1 MQKTSL
7 ASVNCRLAG
16 GLEGICNGIDT
27 QEWSPF
33 CDKYLDVKY
42 DATSI
47 EEGKAIAKETLQAEL
62 GLEVCPHMILDCKL
76 DVCFHHTYWAI
87 PMADCHMSK
96 TGERNHRKIHVYV
109 IFSQISPLAFCLALR
124 AQSSLRG

>member
-1 MQKTSL
+1 MY
-7 ASVNCRLAG
+7 RLAG

-33 CDKYLDVKY
+33 CDKFLDVKY

-62 GLEVCPHMILDCKL
+62 GLEVGLSQAAFQD
-76 DVCFHHTYWAI
+76 
-87 PMADCHMSK
+87 
-96 TGERNHRKIHVYV
+96 
-109 IFSQISPLAFCLALR
+109 FSLFSNFAL
-124 AQSSLRG
+124 

>member
-1 MQKTSL
+1 MW
-7 ASVNCRLAG
+7 CRLAG

-42 DATSI
+42 DAASI

-62 GLEVCPHMILDCKL
+62 GLEVGHPAFTCAMDCK
-76 DVCFHHTYWAI
+76 
-87 PMADCHMSK
+87 
-96 TGERNHRKIHVYV
+96 
-109 IFSQISPLAFCLALR
+109 
-124 AQSSLRG
+124 

>member
-1 MQKTSL
+1 M
-7 ASVNCRLAG
+7 AG

-42 DATSI
+42 DANSL

-62 GLEVCPHMILDCKL
+62 GLEV
-76 DVCFHHTYWAI
+76 
-87 PMADCHMSK
+87 
-96 TGERNHRKIHVYV
+96 R
-109 IFSQISPLAFCLALR
+109 QIYLKSSPASDQCCVFR
-124 AQSSLRG
+124 SSWT

>member
-1 MQKTSL
+1 MSF
-7 ASVNCRLAG
+7 VRLAG

-42 DATSI
+42 DSSSM

-62 GLEVCPHMILDCKL
+62 GLEVGLTRMPHLNAFLPSFCR
-76 DVCFHHTYWAI
+76 CSAETQPFT
-87 PMADCHMSK
+87 
-96 TGERNHRKIHVYV
+96 
-109 IFSQISPLAFCLALR
+109 FS
-124 AQSSLRG
+124 

>member
-1 MQKTSL
+1 MHHIFNR
-7 ASVNCRLAG
+7 VAG

-42 DATSI
+42 DANTI

-62 GLEVCPHMILDCKL
+62 GLEV
-76 DVCFHHTYWAI
+76 
-87 PMADCHMSK
+87 
-96 TGERNHRKIHVYV
+96 
-109 IFSQISPLAFCLALR
+109 SPYLIAPYSLAL
-124 AQSSLRG
+124 SLAILLGDILY

>member
-1 MQKTSL
+1 M
-7 ASVNCRLAG
+7 AG

-42 DATSI
+42 DAESM

-62 GLEVCPHMILDCKL
+62 GL
-76 DVCFHHTYWAI
+76 DVRKRGAHARHPSHYHWLFTLPCFSH
-87 PMADCHMSK
+87 
-96 TGERNHRKIHVYV
+96 G
-109 IFSQISPLAFCLALR
+109 L
-124 AQSSLRG
+124 